1 MPSVSPYEREQ
12 IESLLRLSAPPTS
25 VTRGVGLHL
34 MPATVEAMLV
44 YDLAVAP
51 ALWANGV
58 NVIGTLHAF
67 DSDSDLRD
75 VARWIGTAEVIL
87 ADVSAGAVDLM
98 YTLGLCHG
106 LGRCPLLLVRS
117 PGRVPF
123 DLRTL
128 RHVEYEDSPEGLAAL
143 REQLT
148 RAVRVFL
155 TAARAGRDDS

>member
-1 MPSVSPYEREQ
+1 MPGVSPYEREQ
-12 IESLLRLSAPPTS
+12 IESLLRLGAPPAE
-25 VTRGVGLHL
+25 VQRGVGLHL
-34 MPATVEAMLV
+34 MSSGVDAMLV

-51 ALWANGV
+51 ALWENGI
-58 NVIGTLHAF
+58 NVVGAIRAF

-75 VARWIGTAEVIL
+75 VARWIATAEVVL
-87 ADVSAGAVDLM
+87 ADVSSGATDLM

-106 LGRCPLLLVRS
+106 LGRCPLLLVRATA
-117 PGRVPF
+117 RLPF

-128 RHVEYEDSPEGLAAL
+128 RHFEYDESPQGLAAL

-155 TAARAGRDDS
+155 TASRSGRDG

>member
-1 MPSVSPYEREQ
+1 MAAPSRYEREQ
-12 IESLLRLSAPPTS
+12 IESLLRLEAPPPT
-25 VTRGVGLHL
+25 VQRGVGLHL

-51 ALWANGV
+51 ALWENGV
-58 NVIGTLHAF
+58 NVVGTIRAF

-75 VARWIGTAEVIL
+75 VARWVSTAEIVV
-87 ADVSAGAVDLM
+87 ADVSAGATDLM

-106 LGRCPLLLVRS
+106 LGRCPLLLVRTS
-117 PGRVPF
+117 GRLPF

-128 RHVEYEDSPEGLAAL
+128 RHLEYEDSPEGLSAL

-155 TAARAGRDDS
+155 TGVRAGRDA